1 MNTRKWLA
9 ECHAWLDDPTSV
21 QARVKDGDPWSSVA
35 DRFSP
40 MDRPE
45 WQWRI
50 RPATITINGTVLPR
64 PVPYFNGA
72 EYRVMISCSDKLE
85 EFYFNTSE
93 DRDAVYSK
101 LVEVLGS

>member
-1 MNTRKWLA
+1 MTQRKWLA
-9 ECHAWLDDPTSV
+9 ECHAWLDDPGSV
-21 QARVKDGDPWSSVA
+21 QFQNVEGTWFSSCRQGWNPITNP
-35 DRFSP
+35 DYN
-40 MDRPE
+40 
-45 WQWRI
+45 WRI
-50 RPATITINGTVLPR
+50 KPVTITLNGTELPR

-93 DRDAVYSK
+93 DRDAVYAK

>member
-1 MNTRKWLA
+1 MTQRKWLA

-50 RPATITINGTVLPR
+50 KPATIMLNGTELPK
-64 PVPYFNGA
+64 PVPERTTCWSLSLKGA
-72 EYRVMISCSDKLE
+72 DEDRSKV
-85 EFYFNTSE
+85 FWFNTRE
-93 DRDAVYSK
+93 DRDAVYAK
-101 LVEVLGS
+101 LVEILS